1 MCQNSTDSQKPLSGA
16 WAKVHGQGTAQL
28 QLSNQSPTMCQLGM
42 SLIRTLRSDTMLP
55 RIAGFARA
63 VRVLLPA
70 NPERGEYR
78 DVGEHPSRHPALA
91 RRLPRSSVLASGA
104 IGKLEDKA
112 KAPPGAR
119 MSVTP
124 SMPSRRP
131 EAEST

>member
-42 SLIRTLRSDTMLP
+42 SLIRTLRSDAMLP
-55 RIAGFARA
+55 RIAGFAGA

-104 IGKLEDKA
+104 IGSWRTRPRHLLG
-112 KAPPGAR
+112 APV
-119 MSVTP
+119 SDT
-124 SMPSRRP
+124 
-131 EAEST
+131 EYAEP